1 MKLSGTGSVQ
11 KLLVTTFW
19 EFWKS
24 SIALYFCKS
33 KRFQRFMECFYY
45 YFFWSFPSTGTNL
58 YFIFLPHDRMNHD
71 TVTHA
76 SPTRKGFF
84 FAFFTATSHLCFLN
98 CAPLFNVPFA
108 IIFVIIF
115 PPKHFP
121 TVLIFP
127 PFDLLMV
134 VSDKFKF
141 TMQPK

>member
-33 KRFQRFMECFYY
+33 KRFQRSMECFYY

-84 FAFFTATSHLCFLN
+84 FC
-98 CAPLFNVPFA
+98 
-108 IIFVIIF
+108 IFYRNKSSMF
-115 PPKHFP
+115 
-121 TVLIFP
+121 
-127 PFDLLMV
+127 FDLRTTLQCTFCNYFCNYF
-134 VSDKFKF
+134 S
-141 TMQPK
+141 PKTFSHSLDISTFWFVDGGQW